1 LVGIG
6 FVSIHNRLGS
16 IHERMAFLA
25 EFADRFSRYVQS
37 GGQDDSLYV
46 ELTQRIVRM
55 QREVGNHGVVAHYR
69 PPFASVS
76 YNSYPV
82 LLNMLPEYQRSAND
96 WALRSQAVQYAN
108 GVRDVLLRYSGSLGE
123 AEADLLK
130 DLHNPLAWF
139 RDGVRI
145 VLASPFDLL
154 RSFGVLS
161 SSAAFAITGSDIL
174 RVAAGIVAL
183 ITLGAAIVQILSGWE
198 ASSALV
204 QKVLHL

>member
-1 LVGIG
+1 MV
-6 FVSIHNRLGS
+6 
-16 IHERMAFLA
+16 FLA

-55 QREVGNHGVVAHYR
+55 QREVGSHGVVAHYR

-161 SSAAFAITGSDIL
+161 SSAAFAITGSGIL
-174 RVAAGIVAL
+174 RVAAGVVAL